1 MTGTRAFLALTGGE
15 KVEQDYDEVTK
26 KREQK
31 KGQERYKSRR
41 HEHQTQLLKLCLGS
55 VSLWGCPAQNSHLSK
70 NS

>member
-31 KGQERYKSRR
+31 RAKKDIKAEGTNTR
-41 HEHQTQLLKLCLGS
+41 
-55 VSLWGCPAQNSHLSK
+55 PNF
-70 NS
+70 